1 MKIVINGR
9 FLTQKITGVQ
19 RYAYQL
25 VKEID
30 SLIERGEIDNKKF
43 QFKILAPKN
52 IIQKLGLKHISIK
65 KIGFLKGHFWEQLE
79 LPLYLKNKILFCLGN
94 TAPLISLFLN
104 KKVIVTI
111 HDLGFKY
118 FPENYRFLF
127 RTFYSI
133 IIPIILKY
141 AWAIITVSESEKKLI
156 LKRYPFVKNKILA
169 IPQAGFIENPL
180 TPVEIEEKDYL
191 LYVGSLAK
199 KKNLI
204 NFLLAFEIIV
214 NKNIPLNTIVIAPEG
229 KIFEKVNIDIKPKV
243 KERIKFINKV
253 NDQELI
259 GYYKNA
265 FCFVFP
271 SFHEGAGIPPIEA
284 MSCGCPV
291 LCSDIPVLR
300 ERCGEAVIYFNPYS
314 PEDIAQKIILLLENP
329 KLREELI
336 KKGYERAKIFKW
348 ENTTRE
354 TIKLLERLIF
364 KT

>member
-1 MKIVINGR
+1 MEIIINGR

-19 RYAYQL
+19 RYALQL
-25 VKEID
+25 IKEID
-30 SLIERGEIDNKKF
+30 FLIEKGEIDKKKF
-43 QFKILAPKN
+43 QFKIFAPRN
-52 IIQKLGLKHISIK
+52 IIHNLELKHIPIR
-65 KIGFLKGHFWEQLE
+65 KIGILKGHLWEQLE
-79 LPLYLKNKILFCLGN
+79 FPFYLKNKILICLGN

-104 KKVIVTI
+104 KKIIVTI

-133 IIPIILKY
+133 LIPIILKY

-156 LKRYPFVKNKILA
+156 LNRYPFVKNKIFA
-169 IPQAGFIENPL
+169 IPQGGFIENPI
-180 TPVEIEEKDYL
+180 TAIEIKERDYL

-204 NFLLAFEIIV
+204 NFLLAFELIV
-214 NKNIPLNTIVIAPEG
+214 NKNIPLNAIVIAPEG
-229 KIFEKVNIDIKPKV
+229 KIFEKVDIKIKPEV
-243 KERIKFINKV
+243 KKRVKFINKID
-253 NDQELI
+253 DQELI
-259 GYYKNA
+259 SYYKNA

-291 LCSDIPVLR
+291 LCSDISVLK
-300 ERCGEAVIYFNPYS
+300 ERCNNAAIYFNPYL
-314 PEDIAQKIILLLENP
+314 PEDIAQKILLLFENP
-329 KLREELI
+329 ELKEKLI

-348 ENTTRE
+348 ENTARKTV
-354 TIKLLERLIF
+354 KLLEKLIF
-364 KT
+364 KV

>member
-1 MKIVINGR
+1 MEIIINGR

-25 VKEID
+25 TKKID
-30 SLIERGEIDNKKF
+30 QLIEKRENVSKKF
-43 QFKILAPKN
+43 QFKILTPKKV
-52 IIQKLGLKHISIK
+52 IHKLELKHIPIK
-65 KIGFLKGHFWEQLE
+65 KIGFLKGHLWEQLE
-79 LPLYLKNKILFCLGN
+79 LPFYVKNKILVCLGN
-94 TAPLISLFLN
+94 TAPLLSLFFN

-118 FPENYRFLF
+118 FPDNYRFLF

-141 AWAIITVSESEKKLI
+141 AWSIITVSESEKRLI
-156 LKRYPFVKNKILA
+156 LKKYPFVKDKIFA
-169 IPQAGFIENPL
+169 ISQGGFIENPL
-180 TPVEIEEKDYL
+180 GSAEIKEKDYL

-214 NKNIPLNTIVIAPEG
+214 SKNLPLKAIVIAPEG
-229 KIFEKVNIDIKPKV
+229 KIFEKVNINIKPEV
-243 KERIKFINKV
+243 KEKIKFINKV

-259 GYYKNA
+259 AYYKNA
-265 FCFVFP
+265 FAFVFP
-271 SFHEGAGIPPIEA
+271 PFHEGAGIPPIEA

-291 LCSDIPVLR
+291 LCSNIPVLR
-300 ERCGEAVIYFNPYS
+300 ERCGKAVIYFNPYF
-314 PEDIAQKIILLLENP
+314 PEDIAQKIVFLFENP

-336 KKGYERAKIFKW
+336 RKGYERAKIFKW
-348 ENTTRE
+348 ENTAKQTLE
-354 TIKLLERLIF
+354 LLEKLIF
-364 KT
+364 KI

>member
-1 MKIVINGR
+1 MEIIINGR

-19 RYAYQL
+19 KYAYQL

-30 SLIERGEIDNKKF
+30 SLIEKGEIDKKKF
-43 QFKILAPKN
+43 QFKIFAPRN
-52 IIQKLGLKHISIK
+52 IIHKLELKYIPIK
-65 KIGFLKGHFWEQLE
+65 KVGFLKGHFWEQLE
-79 LPLYLKNKILFCLGN
+79 FPIYLRNKVFICLGN

-104 KKVIVTI
+104 KKGIVTV

-118 FPENYRFLF
+118 FPENYHLLF
-127 RTFYSI
+127 RAFYSI

-141 AWAIITVSESEKKLI
+141 AWAIITVSESEKRLI
-156 LKRYPFVKNKILA
+156 LKRYSFVKNKIFA
-169 IPQAGFIENPL
+169 ISQGGFIENPL
-180 TPVEIEEKDYL
+180 TSIEIKEKDYL

-214 NKNIPLNTIVIAPEG
+214 NKNTPLNAIVIAPEG
-229 KIFEKVNIDIKPKV
+229 KIFEKVNINIKPEV
-243 KERIKFINKV
+243 KKRVKFINKV

-259 GYYKNA
+259 AYYKNA
-265 FCFVFP
+265 FCLVFP

-291 LCSDIPVLR
+291 LCSDIPVLK
-300 ERCGEAVIYFNPYS
+300 ERCGEGAIYFNPYS
-314 PEDIAQKIILLLENP
+314 PQDIAQKIVLLFENQ

-336 KKGYERAKIFKW
+336 KKGYQRAKIFKW
-348 ENTTRE
+348 ENTAKKTV
-354 TIKLLERLIF
+354 KLLERLIF
-364 KT
+364 KI

>member
-1 MKIVINGR
+1 MEIIINGR

-19 RYAYQL
+19 RYAFQL

-30 SLIERGEIDNKKF
+30 FLIEKGEIEKGIN
-43 QFKILAPKN
+43 FKIIAPKN
-52 IIQKLGLKHISIK
+52 IIHKLELKYIPIEK
-65 KIGFLKGHFWEQLE
+65 KGFLKGHFWEQIE
-79 LPLYLKNKILFCLGN
+79 FPFYLKNKILICLGN

-104 KKVIVTI
+104 KKIVVTI

-127 RTFYSI
+127 RFFYSL

-141 AWAIITVSESEKKLI
+141 AWAIITVSESEKRLI
-156 LKRYPFVKNKILA
+156 LKRYPFVKNKIFA
-169 IPQAGFIENPL
+169 VAQGGFIENPI
-180 TPVEIEEKDYL
+180 TSWEIEEKDYL

-214 NKNIPLNTIVIAPEG
+214 NKNIPLKAIVIAPEG
-229 KIFEKVNIDIKPKV
+229 RIFEKVNININPRV
-243 KERIKFINKV
+243 KERVKFINKV

-259 GYYKNA
+259 AYYQNA

-291 LCSDIPVLR
+291 LCSDIPVLK
-300 ERCGEAVIYFNPYS
+300 ERCGEAAIYFNPYL
-314 PEDIAQKIILLLENP
+314 PEDIAQKIILLFENQN
-329 KLREELI
+329 LREELV
-336 KKGYERAKIFKW
+336 KKGYERAKNFKW
-348 ENTTRE
+348 ENTTKE
-354 TIKLLERLIF
+354 TIKLLKKLLF
-364 KT
+364 KI

>member
-1 MKIVINGR
+1 MEIIINGR
-9 FLTQKITGVQ
+9 FLTQKMTGVQ
-19 RYAYQL
+19 RYAFQL

-30 SLIERGEIDNKKF
+30 SLIAKGEIDKKKF
-43 QFKILAPKN
+43 QFKILTPKN
-52 IIQKLGLKHISIK
+52 IIHKLELKFIPIK
-65 KIGFLKGHFWEQLE
+65 KIGFLKGHFWEQFE
-79 LPLYLKNKILFCLGN
+79 LPFYGKSKTLVCLGN

-141 AWAIITVSESEKKLI
+141 GKAIITVSESEKQLI
-156 LKRYPFVKNKILA
+156 LKRYPFVKNKIFA
-169 IPQAGFIENPL
+169 IPQGGFIETYI
-180 TPVEIEEKDYL
+180 TPTEIEEKNYL
-191 LYVGSLAK
+191 LYIGSLSK

-204 NFLLAFEIIV
+204 NFLLSLEIIV
-214 NKNIPLNTIVIAPEG
+214 NKNIPLKAIIIAPEG
-229 KIFEKVNIDIKPKV
+229 KVFERVNIAIKPKV
-243 KERIKFINKV
+243 KERIKFIKEV
-253 NDQELI
+253 DDQELVS
-259 GYYKNA
+259 YYKNA
-265 FCFVFP
+265 FCLVFP

-291 LCSDIPVLR
+291 LCSDISVLR
-300 ERCGEAVIYFNPYS
+300 ERCNEAAIYFNPYS
-314 PEDIAQKIILLLENP
+314 PEDIAQKIILLFENP

-348 ENTTRE
+348 EDTAKR
-354 TIKLLERLIF
+354 TIELLERLISL
-364 KT
+364 